1 MKYCQLSEYLFN
13 SSFLKHNG
21 MKSPN
26 PKLNQSLSFD
36 FEGKTNNIV
45 FLLDLSPYMLVYNFG
60 SKSFPL
66 KNLQEINIFL
76 LKSIAFRQAKLPDH
90 EFIVTIYFFSI
101 YRKELEVQ

>member
-1 MKYCQLSEYLFN
+1 
-13 SSFLKHNG
+13 

-66 KNLQEINIFL
+66 KNLQEIIIFL